1 MKEKVDT
8 KLYKKKKWVSSIS
21 KAQTALKVKIEAI
34 LKNNV
39 I

>member
-8 KLYKKKKWVSSIS
+8 KLYKKTWVSSIS
-21 KAQTALKVKIEAI
+21 KAQTVLKVKIEAI